1 MKAEL
6 IKKIRETENVYS
18 FIFKP
23 EKNISWKASQF
34 IFYSI
39 PHSNPDSRGV
49 NRHFT
54 ISSAPWEKDIMLTSR
69 FDFENGSSFK
79 KALFGLEIG
88 KRVEIYDISGD
99 FFINDTKKNLVFI
112 AGGIGITPYRSML
125 LDFVNRGITPG
136 VTVLYGNKNKD
147 IVFKETLDKLERE
160 SDWLKIKYVIE
171 PDLID
176 AETVKNNIRDI
187 YSSIYYIS
195 GPPVMVGKVKDMLVG
210 MDIKKDNINVDY
222 FPGYSD

>member
-6 IKKIRETENVYS
+6 IKKIKETESVFS

-23 EKNISWKASQF
+23 EKDISWKAGQF

-39 PHSNPDSRGV
+39 PHSHPDSRGI

-54 ISSAPWEKDIMLTSR
+54 ISSAPWEKNIMLTSR

-79 KALFGLEIG
+79 KALFDLKPGNRIE
-88 KRVEIYDISGD
+88 VSDISGD
-99 FFINDTKKNLVFI
+99 FFTKDTEKKIVFI

-125 LDFVNRGITPG
+125 LDFAHRGRAPE

-147 IVFKETLDKLERE
+147 IVFKKTLDKLVRANN
-160 SDWLKIKYVIE
+160 WLNIRYVIE

-176 AETVKNNIRDI
+176 AETVKNNVSDM
-187 YSSIYYIS
+187 YNCVYYIS
-195 GPPVMVGKVKDMLVG
+195 GPPVMVRKIEDMLPG
-210 MDIKKDNINVDY
+210 MDINKENINVDY
-222 FPGYSD
+222 FPGYKD